1 MLSINEIKKL
11 FESLPETAL
20 SNQGIFDG
28 SAGMAIIT
36 GILYKQTQESFFKS
50 IFQNHLNRISENI
63 EMVKD
68 NGFKNGLA
76 GIGWSIEWLSQNKIL
91 EGINT
96 DEILEDFDDLL
107 YKTVVFTRN
116 NDFTIIN
123 GNLGLFKYFYARCR
137 SKNKGTHRYR
147 KIVNQECLSI
157 LEDRVRQHLL
167 SRDLEFNVKNIP
179 ALGDILKTISPLYNV
194 LNIERESILCNA
206 LIASEHILIEH
217 VKDKILSDLKHDE
230 VLNLLYLSV
239 NISFASINISNNH
252 YQKVAGKFIDK
263 IIIHLNTI
271 NSLLSQS
278 ELQKLSNIFILYC
291 LHERGPKS
299 VLNLKKALLDLKK
312 KSAHPISLND
322 WKTCLLGHAVLNKTD
337 FSCKIQDQIFYA

>member
-1 MLSINEIKKL
+1 MLSINEIKKK
-11 FESLPETAL
+11 FEYLPETAL

-28 SAGMAIIT
+28 SAGMAIVT
-36 GILYKQTQESFFKS
+36 GILYQQTQDSLFKS
-50 IFQNHLNRISENI
+50 IFQNHLNKISENI

-107 YKTVVFTRN
+107 YKTVVFTNN
-116 NDFTIIN
+116 NDFTILY
-123 GNLGLFKYFYARCR
+123 GNLGLFKYFHARCG

-167 SRDLEFNVKNIP
+167 NKDLEFDVKNIQ

-194 LNIERESILCNA
+194 LNIERESILGNA

-217 VKDKILSDLKHDE
+217 LKDKIISDLKPEE

-239 NISFASINISNNH
+239 NILFASINISNYH
-252 YQKVAGKFIDK
+252 YQQVAGKFIDK
-263 IIIHLNTI
+263 LIIRLNTI

-291 LHERGPKS
+291 LHARGPKS
-299 VLNLKKALLDLKK
+299 VSHLEKALWDWKQKLTL
-312 KSAHPISLND
+312 PISLND

-337 FSCKIQDQIFYA
+337 FSFKTQDQIFYA